1 MNFNE
6 NQINLTLN
14 SKNERY
20 SPISTNPFGTLEVS
34 KVKNELLKKINKC
47 KENEKK
53 IISLFGIKFSK
64 EQKNQEIK
72 DKRVSKGIDKSFS
85 SSSVLSNLNE
95 LLKFQKKRTSV
106 PFLNHMNI
114 QPDILS
120 NIQRKLKKFKTNLTL
135 NTNNIS
141 NIKFDIINKRQNSS
155 KNINKNLNK
164 IKNSPFITE
173 LKEISPVNSFSDIG
187 KNNKNN
193 NNSKFFVTESLN
205 DEQNIKQFNHKKL
218 IKFNNQFSFNKFAPI
233 NIKTDS
239 PLILNKLVKNPLS
252 NKSLKNL
259 KPLSILKFP
268 LFHKKQL
275 ISFHSTNDLSSKHI
289 KINSLN
295 DNKNKGDSFS
305 SVNIKNSSDEIQS
318 IIDDKKQK
326 KIKNKKRNYQKENLI
341 FSLMIKNKIL
351 NLENEMNNNSKE
363 KEKSNDE
370 YNSYIKYMIKK
381 YKYIYHMINTYS
393 TYQFLKSDY
402 DIKKDKI
409 PKFIYSINE
418 DNQNPKR
425 IKIMQSARN
434 KLHKNKH
441 LIRYLIEDTNY
452 INRRMNKNIDK
463 FCEKM
468 KYLK

>member
-1 MNFNE
+1 
-6 NQINLTLN
+6 
-14 SKNERY
+14 
-20 SPISTNPFGTLEVS
+20 
-34 KVKNELLKKINKC
+34 
-47 KENEKK
+47 
-53 IISLFGIKFSK
+53 
-64 EQKNQEIK
+64 
-72 DKRVSKGIDKSFS
+72 
-85 SSSVLSNLNE
+85 
-95 LLKFQKKRTSV
+95 
-106 PFLNHMNI
+106 MNI

-173 LKEISPVNSFSDIG
+173 LKEISPVNSFSNID

-381 YKYIYHMINTYS
+381 SKYIYHMINTYS

-425 IKIMQSARN
+425 IKIMQSA
-434 KLHKNKH
+434 
-441 LIRYLIEDTNY
+441 
-452 INRRMNKNIDK
+452 
-463 FCEKM
+463 
-468 KYLK
+468 